1 MKKKNVL
8 LITVDQWCGQD
19 MGCAGNQR
27 LLTPTLDEMAGYGI
41 RFTNAYSSTPVCIP
55 ARRELMTG
63 TCAQTHG
70 DRRFN
75 ERLEMPDLPTMAQ
88 VFRENGYQT
97 YAVGKLHVYP
107 QRNRIGFDDV
117 LLNEEGRHLS
127 GLRQDD
133 YERFLAREGYAGL
146 EFAHGMNNN
155 NYLSRPFHLPEYLH
169 PTAWT
174 VREMCEVIK
183 RRDPTRPS
191 FWYASFNA
199 PHPPLAPPKDYWDMY
214 DEDFEKPRVGE
225 WCSQKEQDLPYPY
238 LYYSRFYHIR
248 SPKQLKIAYQGYY
261 ATCTHIDHQIRL
273 LVGTLR
279 EEGVLDDTII
289 LFTADHGEM
298 LGRNN
303 MWGKH
308 LLFENSM
315 KIPFILMPTMDTK
328 FTCGTTD
335 DRFVELQD
343 VMPTLL
349 HMAGLTVPDTVE
361 GMDLMEGK
369 TRETVYGELWED
381 DRATRM
387 VRKGNWKLIYY
398 PVGNCVQL
406 FNLADDPHELHD
418 LAKEPENRQKIAE
431 LKDEIIPRLYG
442 GDLKWIKNKDLVG
455 LPPKVYSL
463 KSAVNDGG
471 KLYQGRDMLLQRG
484 IR

>member
-8 LITVDQWCGQD
+8 LITVDQWCGSD
-19 MGCAGNQR
+19 MGCAGHR
-27 LLTPTLDEMAGYGI
+27 ELLTPTLDELAGYGV

-63 TCAQTHG
+63 TTARTHG

-88 VFRENGYQT
+88 TFRDNGYQA

-117 LLNEEGRHLS
+117 KLIEEGRHID

-155 NYLSRPFHLPEYLH
+155 NYLARPFHLPEYLH
-169 PTAWT
+169 STTWT
-174 VREMCEVIK
+174 TREMCETIK
-183 RRDPTRPS
+183 RRDTTRPS
-191 FWYASFNA
+191 FWYASFIA
-199 PHPPLAPPKDYWDMY
+199 PHPPLVPPKDYWDMY
-214 DEDFEKPRVGE
+214 DEEFEDPFVGD
-225 WCSQKEQDLPYPY
+225 WCSQDEKDLPYPY
-238 LYYSRFYHIR
+238 LYYSRFYRIT
-248 SPKQLKIAYQGYY
+248 SKKQLKIARQAYY

-273 LVGTLR
+273 LIGTLR

-298 LGRNN
+298 LGRHN

-308 LLFENSM
+308 LLYENSI
-315 KIPFILMPTMDTK
+315 KIPFILVPTMDVN

-335 DRFVELQD
+335 DRFVELRD

-349 HMAGLTVPDTVE
+349 TMAGVPVPETVE
-361 GMDLMEGK
+361 GTDLMAGQS
-369 TRETVYGELWED
+369 RECLYGELWED

-387 VRKGNWKLIYY
+387 IRKGDWKLIYY
-398 PVGNCVQL
+398 PVGNRFQL
-406 FNLADDPHELHD
+406 FHIGDDPHELFD
-418 LAKEPENRQKIAE
+418 IAEKPENKEVLIQLKNE
-431 LKDEIIPRLYG
+431 LVSRLYG
-442 GDLKWIKNKDLVG
+442 GDLEWIQNNDLVG
-455 LPPKVYSL
+455 LPPKEYSL
-463 KSAVNDGG
+463 RGAVNDGN